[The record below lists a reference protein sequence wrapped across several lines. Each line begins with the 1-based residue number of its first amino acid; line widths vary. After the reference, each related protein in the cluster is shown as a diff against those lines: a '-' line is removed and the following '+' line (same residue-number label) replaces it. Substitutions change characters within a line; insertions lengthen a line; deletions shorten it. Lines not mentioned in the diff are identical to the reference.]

1 MANKTLFA
9 SLRDALIPQTDT
21 VNSENAPAYALAPKQ
36 ALAQYA
42 ATGCFGRTFYATAG
56 EQLANVLELCE
67 AVDPEFVARVAIY
80 SRTRSFMKDM
90 PALLCAWLSAR
101 DSRLHERAFTR
112 VIDNARMLRTYV
124 QILRSGVVGR
134 KSLGSAPKRL
144 VREWL
149 ASRGEDALFC
159 SSAGQ
164 SPSLSDIV
172 KMVHPKPAGPAR
184 EAFYGYMIGRSYDA
198 NALPKLV
205 MQFEQFKA
213 AKKDADEALEVPAL
227 EVPAMEVPNVPFT
240 LLSALPLAPKDW
252 ENIAKNASWQTTRM
266 NLNTFARHGV
276 FETRALADLIAA
288 RLRDAGEIQRARVFP
303 YQLLAAYQN
312 TDAAVPQEVRD
323 ALQDAM
329 ELAIANVPAIPG
341 HIVVCPDVSGS
352 MRSPVTGYRPGSTT
366 GVRCVDVA
374 ALVAASVL
382 RKNPSASVLPF
393 EEAVVPVDL
402 NSRDSVMT
410 NAGRLA
416 SIGGGGTN
424 CSAPVRLLNERKA
437 NADLV
442 LFVSDNESWVDQGR
456 GRGTALLAE
465 WSEFR
470 QRNPKARLVCLDVQP
485 NQTTQAVERADI
497 LNIGGFSDQVF
508 EVIAAFA
515 SGQLEADY
523 WIARI
528 EALEV

>member
-21 VNSENAPAYALAPKQ
+21 VNSEKAPAYALPPKQ

-42 ATGCFGRTFYATAG
+42 ATGCFGRTFYATAA
-56 EQLANVLELCE
+56 EQLGRVLELCE
-67 AVDPEFVARVAIY
+67 AIASEGDTEFVARVAIY
-80 SRTRSFMKDM
+80 SRTQSFMKDM

-101 DSRLHERAFTR
+101 DPRLHETVFAR

-124 QILRSGVVGR
+124 QILRSGAIGR

-149 ASRGEDALFC
+149 ASRDEEALFS

-172 KMVHPKPAGPAR
+172 KMVHPKPASPKR
-184 EAFYGYMIGRSYDA
+184 EAFYGYMLGRSYDA

-213 AKKDADEALEVPAL
+213 GEALDVPDL
-227 EVPAMEVPNVPFT
+227 PFM
-240 LLSALPLAPKDW
+240 LLSALPLRQKDW
-252 ENIAKNASWQTTRM
+252 VSIAKNASWQTTRM

-276 FETRALADLIAA
+276 FKAHGLTDVIAA
-288 RLRDAGEIQRARVFP
+288 RLRHADEIERARVFP
-303 YQLLAAYQN
+303 YQLLTAYRN
-312 TDAAVPQEVRD
+312 CDAAVPQEVRD

-329 ELAIANVPAIPG
+329 ELATTNVPSVAG
-341 HIVVCPDVSGS
+341 EVVVCPDVSGS
-352 MRSPVTGYRPGSTT
+352 MKSPVTGYRAGSTT
-366 GVRCVDVA
+366 SVQCIDVA

-382 RKNPSASVLPF
+382 RKNPAATLLPF
-393 EEAVVPVDL
+393 EQAVVSVDL

-424 CSAPVRLLNERKA
+424 CSAPVRLLNQRKA
-437 NADLV
+437 KANLV
-442 LFVSDNESWVDQGR
+442 LFISDNESWVDQGR

-470 QRNPKARLVCLDVQP
+470 QRNPDARLVCLDVQP
-485 NQTTQAVERADI
+485 NQTTQATERADI

-508 EVIAAFA
+508 EVISAFA
-515 SGQLEADY
+515 SGQLEADH

-528 EALEV
+528 EAVEL

>member
-21 VNSENAPAYALAPKQ
+21 VNSENVSAYALAPKQ

-42 ATGCFGRTFYATAG
+42 ATGCFGRTFYATAD
-56 EQLANVLELCE
+56 EQLTRVLELCE
-67 AVDPEFVARVAIY
+67 AVAPEFVARVAVY
-80 SRTRSFMKDM
+80 SRTQSFMKDM
-90 PALLCAWLSAR
+90 PALLCAWLSTR
-101 DSRLHERAFTR
+101 DSRLHETVFAR

-149 ASRGEDALFC
+149 ASRDEEALF
-159 SSAGQ
+159 SSTAGQ
-164 SPSLSDIV
+164 NPSLSDIV
-172 KMVHPKPAGPAR
+172 KMVHPKPAGPTR
-184 EAFYGYMIGRSYDA
+184 EAFYGYMIGRSYDSD
-198 NALPKLV
+198 ALPKLV
-205 MQFEQFKA
+205 IEFEQFKA
-213 AKKDADEALEVPAL
+213 AKTEADDALEVPD
-227 EVPAMEVPNVPFT
+227 VPFM
-240 LLSALPLAPKDW
+240 LLSALPLSQKDW
-252 ENIAKNASWQTTRM
+252 VDIAKNASWQTTRM
-266 NLNTFARHGV
+266 NLNAFARHGV
-276 FETRALADLIAA
+276 FEAHALADLIAA
-288 RLRDAGEIQRARVFP
+288 RLRDAGGIERARVFP
-303 YQLLAAYQN
+303 YQLLTAYRN
-312 TDAAVPQEVRD
+312 CDAAVPVEVRN
-323 ALQDAM
+323 ALQDAL
-329 ELAIANVPAIPG
+329 ELAITNVPSIG
-341 HIVVCPDVSGS
+341 GEVVVCPDVSGS
-352 MRSPVTGYRPGSTT
+352 MKSPVTGYRAGSTT
-366 GVRCVDVA
+366 SVQCIEVA

-382 RKNPSASVLPF
+382 RKNQTVTVLPF
-393 EEAVVPVDL
+393 EQAVVPVDL

-424 CSAPVRLLNERKA
+424 CSAPVRLLNQQKA
-437 NADLV
+437 KADLV
-442 LFVSDNESWVDQGR
+442 LVVSDNESWVDQGR

-470 QRNPKARLVCLDVQP
+470 QRNPNARLVCLDVQP
-485 NQTTQAVERADI
+485 NQTTQAAERADI

-515 SGQLEADY
+515 SGQLEADH

-528 EALEV
+528 EAVEV

>member
-9 SLRDALIPQTDT
+9 SLRDELIPQTDT
-21 VNSENAPAYALAPKQ
+21 ANSENAPAYALAPKQ

-42 ATGCFGRTFYATAG
+42 ATGCFGRTFYATAH
-56 EQLANVLELCE
+56 EQLTRVLELCDG
-67 AVDPEFVARVAIY
+67 VDPKFVARMAIY
-80 SRTRSFMKDM
+80 SRTQSFMKDM

-101 DSRLHERAFTR
+101 EPKLHETVFTR
-112 VIDNARMLRTYV
+112 VIDNTRMLRTYV
-124 QILRSGVVGR
+124 QVLRSGVVGR
-134 KSLGSAPKRL
+134 KSLGTAPKRL

-149 ASRGEDALFC
+149 SSRDEDALFS

-164 SPSLSDIV
+164 SPSLADIV
-172 KMVHPKPAGPAR
+172 KMVHPKPAGPQR
-184 EAFYGYMIGRSYDA
+184 EAFYGYMLGRSHDA
-198 NALPKLV
+198 GALPKLA

-213 AKKDADEALEVPAL
+213 GRVLDVPDL
-227 EVPAMEVPNVPFT
+227 PFM
-240 LLSALPLAPKDW
+240 LLAALPLSRKDW
-252 ENIAKNASWQTTRM
+252 VSIAKNASWQTTRM

-276 FETRALADLIAA
+276 FEEYGLAGLIVA
-288 RLRDAGEIQRARVFP
+288 RLRKADEIRRARVFP
-303 YQLLAAYQN
+303 YQLLTAYQN
-312 TDAAVPQEVRD
+312 CDEAVPQEVRD

-329 ELAIANVPAIPG
+329 ELAIANVPSIEG
-341 HIVVCPDVSGS
+341 RVVVCPDVSGS
-352 MRSPVTGYRPGSTT
+352 MSSAVTGRRAGSTT
-366 GVRCVDVA
+366 SVRCIDVA

-382 RKNPSASVLPF
+382 RKNRSATVFPF
-393 EEAVVPVDL
+393 EQDVVPVDL

-424 CSAPVRLLNERKA
+424 CSAPVRLLNQRKA
-437 NADLV
+437 KAGLV
-442 LFVSDNESWVDQGR
+442 IFVSDNESWVDQGR

-470 QRNPKARLVCLDVQP
+470 RRNPKARLVCLDIQP
-485 NQTTQAVERADI
+485 NQTTQAAERVDI

-508 EVIAAFA
+508 EVISAFA
-515 SGQLEADY
+515 SGQLEADH

-528 EALEV
+528 EAVAV

>member
-42 ATGCFGRTFYATAG
+42 ATGCFGRTFYATAD
-56 EQLANVLELCE
+56 EQLTRVLELCD
-67 AVDPEFVARVAIY
+67 AVDAEFVARVAIY
-80 SRTRSFMKDM
+80 SRTQSFMKDM
-90 PALLCAWLSAR
+90 PALLCAWLSTR
-101 DSRLHERAFTR
+101 EPRLHEAVFAR
-112 VIDNARMLRTYV
+112 VIENTRMLRTYV

-134 KSLGSAPKRL
+134 KSLGTAPKRL
-144 VREWL
+144 VSEWL
-149 ASRGEDALFC
+149 ASRDEDALF
-159 SSAGQ
+159 SGSAGQ

-172 KMVHPKPAGPAR
+172 KMVHPKPAGPKR
-184 EAFYGYMIGRSYDA
+184 EAFYGYMLGRSHDA

-213 AKKDADEALEVPAL
+213 GEAIDVPDL
-227 EVPAMEVPNVPFT
+227 PFM
-240 LLSALPLAPKDW
+240 LLSALPLSQRDW
-252 ENIAKNASWQTTRM
+252 VSIAKNASWQTTRM

-276 FETRALADLIAA
+276 FEDHDLADLIAA
-288 RLRDAGEIQRARVFP
+288 RLRDAGQIQRARVFP
-303 YQLLAAYQN
+303 YQLLTAYRN
-312 TDAAVPQEVRD
+312 CDAAVPEEVRN

-329 ELAIANVPAIPG
+329 ELAIANVPSIEG
-341 HIVVCPDVSGS
+341 RVVVCPDVSGS
-352 MRSPVTGYRPGSTT
+352 MASPVTGHRRGSTT
-366 GVRCVDVA
+366 SVRCIDVA

-382 RKNPSASVLPF
+382 RKNPAAAVLPF
-393 EEAVVPVDL
+393 EQAVVSADL

-424 CSAPVRLLNERKA
+424 CSAPVRLLNLRKEK
-437 NADLV
+437 ADLV
-442 LFVSDNESWVDQGR
+442 IFVSDSESWVDQGR

-485 NQTTQAVERADI
+485 NQTTQAGERADI

-508 EVIAAFA
+508 EVISAFA
-515 SGQLEADY
+515 SGQLEADH

-528 EALEV
+528 EALSV

>member
-1 MANKTLFA
+1 MTMANKTLFA
-9 SLRDALIPQTDT
+9 SLREALIPQTDA

-42 ATGCFGRTFYATAG
+42 ATGCFGRTFYATAD
-56 EQLANVLELCE
+56 EQLTRVLEFCD
-67 AVDPEFVARVAIY
+67 AVDPKFVAQIAIY
-80 SRTRSFMKDM
+80 SRTQSFMKDM

-101 DSRLHERAFTR
+101 DARLHEAVFTR
-112 VIDNARMLRTYV
+112 VIDNTRMLRTYV

-149 ASRGEDALFC
+149 ASRDEDALFS

-172 KMVHPKPAGPAR
+172 KMVHPKPIGPKR

-213 AKKDADEALEVPAL
+213 GEAL
-227 EVPAMEVPNVPFT
+227 NVPDLPFM
-240 LLSALPLAPKDW
+240 LLSALPLSQKDW
-252 ENIAKNASWQTTRM
+252 VEIAKNAAWQTTRM

-276 FETRALADLIAA
+276 FETDGLASLMAA
-288 RLRDAGEIQRARVFP
+288 RLRDAREIQRARVFP
-303 YQLLAAYQN
+303 YQLLTAYQN
-312 TDAAVPQEVRD
+312 CDEAVPQEVRD

-329 ELAIANVPAIPG
+329 ELAIANVPSIEG
-341 HIVVCPDVSGS
+341 RVVVCPDVSGS
-352 MRSPVTGYRPGSTT
+352 MKSPVTGHRAGSTT
-366 GVRCVDVA
+366 SVRCVDVA

-382 RKNPSASVLPF
+382 RKNQSATVLPF
-393 EEAVVPVDL
+393 EQTVVPVDL

-424 CSAPVRLLNERKA
+424 CSAPVRLLNQQKA
-437 NADLV
+437 KADLV

-470 QRNPKARLVCLDVQP
+470 QRNPKARLVCLDIQP
-485 NQTTQAVERADI
+485 NQTTQAAERADI

-508 EVIAAFA
+508 DVISAFA
-515 SGQLEADY
+515 SGQLEADH

-528 EALEV
+528 EAVDA